1 MDDRDQQIRE
11 IAYFFWLEEGC
22 PEGRADQHWAA
33 AEAFVEA
40 VANGQVAEPVN
51 GGQDQADEPPAEPL
65 SAPTQPPARPMDE
78 GLVRR
83 RRAG

>member
-51 GGQDQADEPPAEPL
+51 GGDRLGEAL
-65 SAPTQPPARPMDE
+65 SAPPRPMDTQ
-78 GLVRR
+78 LPRR
-83 RRAG
+83 PGE

>member
-40 VANGQVAEPVN
+40 VVNGQVAEPVS
-51 GGQDQADEPPAEPL
+51 GAEEQPGEPL
-65 SAPTQPPARPMDE
+65 SAQAPARPMVE
-78 GLVRR
+78 GLVHR